1 MAMLTTSRPTMKS
14 MPSEMSDSIT
24 IATTHIE
31 SPRYPNR
38 WSKIRKHLREPAAEF
53 LGVLLLVLFGSGVN
67 AQTTLSASKAVS
79 TSPAGDYTSAVLGW
93 GVGLALGGWVSAGI
107 SGGHINPAVTISFAL
122 LRDFPWKKVPAYI
135 TAQVLGG
142 ICGAGIVYANYHQAI
157 DLFENGA
164 RTLSTAGFFGTFTA
178 PHLSAAGAF
187 FEEFL
192 GTAVLLLVICAVT
205 DKRNSPP
212 PSGLVPLVLFFTLM
226 GIAAAIGWQTGFA
239 LNPARDFGPRA
250 LTAMVGYGKQ
260 VFTYR
265 NHYWI
270 WCGIMAPILGG
281 ITGVFAYDALIF
293 TGDESVLNRSF
304 TKTRQLRH
312 QSSDESV

>member
-1 MAMLTTSRPTMKS
+1 MSGSTASHTPLKAPAVQFSE
-14 MPSEMSDSIT
+14 SEMSD
-24 IATTHIE
+24 ATTT
-31 SPRYPNR
+31 STGYPNR
-38 WSKIRKHLREPAAEF
+38 WATIREHLREPAAEF
-53 LGVLLLVLFGSGVN
+53 FGVLLLVLFGSGVN
-67 AQTTLSASKAVS
+67 AQTTLSANKALAG
-79 TSPAGDYTSAVLGW
+79 TPAGDYTSAVLGW
-93 GVGLALGGWVSAGI
+93 GVGLALGAWVSAGI

-122 LRDFPWKKVPAYI
+122 LRDFPWKKVPTYI
-135 TAQVLGG
+135 LAQVLGG

-157 DLFENGA
+157 DIFESGQ
-164 RTLSTAGFFGTFTA
+164 RTLSTAGFFGTFAA
-178 PHLSAAGAF
+178 PHMSAAGAF

-192 GTAVLLLVICAVT
+192 GTAVLLFVICAVT

-212 PSGLVPLVLFFTLM
+212 PAGLVPLVLFFTLM

-265 NHYWI
+265 QHYWI

-281 ITGVFAYDALIF
+281 LVGVFAYDVLIF
-293 TGDESVLNRSF
+293 TGEESILNRRMRSG
-304 TKTRQLRH
+304 QNRH
-312 QSSDESV
+312 VAMEEAV